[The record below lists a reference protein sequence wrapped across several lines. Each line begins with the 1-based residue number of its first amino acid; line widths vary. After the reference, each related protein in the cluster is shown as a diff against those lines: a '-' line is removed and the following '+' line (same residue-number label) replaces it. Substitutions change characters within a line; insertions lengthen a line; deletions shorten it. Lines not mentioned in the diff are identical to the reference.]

1 MFHIDDDKVSD
12 LLFSGN
18 FGMEKEGLRITTD
31 GYLSHTKHPFDPHHP
46 NITRDFCEN
55 QTEINTPVCKSA
67 EEVVEKLYELTCNIQ
82 QRLAQMDE
90 KELWW
95 PFSNPP
101 YILSEEDIPVAQF
114 SGDDAKKTAYRNYL
128 SQRYGRY
135 KMTYSGIHFNYSF
148 SGDLLRSNYEIET
161 GITIRKGE
169 ETPEYQQYVDRI
181 YLDLAERLVE
191 YGWIMNVLTA
201 ASPVMDNSFFELGRT
216 GGGVFTGM
224 GSPRCSE
231 IGYWNS
237 FAPLLDYTNIQA
249 YADSIQWYVDRGL
262 IRQPSE
268 LYYPVRLKPKGENS
282 LQTLRDKGVNH
293 IELRMI
299 DLNPLCKE
307 GIDLRDVKFAQLLLL
322 WLASKPTRHL
332 TADDQ
337 VQAVQNFKNA
347 SHYNLR
353 TTHILMPDGTSPTV
367 SDAAMGILCKMET
380 FFEKVAPP
388 QPSHIGGESKDAE
401 IREILDYQKL
411 KLTDSHNYRYT
422 HIIRREYSDDF
433 VKKGLELCANY
444 SALAAANV

>member
-1 MFHIDDDKVSD
+1 M
-12 LLFSGN
+12 
-18 FGMEKEGLRITTD
+18 
-31 GYLSHTKHPFDPHHP
+31 
-46 NITRDFCEN
+46 
-55 QTEINTPVCKSA
+55 
-67 EEVVEKLYELTCNIQ
+67 
-82 QRLAQMDE
+82 
-90 KELWW
+90 
-95 PFSNPP
+95 
-101 YILSEEDIPVAQF
+101 
-114 SGDDAKKTAYRNYL
+114 
-128 SQRYGRY
+128 
-135 KMTYSGIHFNYSF
+135 
-148 SGDLLRSNYEIET
+148 RSNYEIET